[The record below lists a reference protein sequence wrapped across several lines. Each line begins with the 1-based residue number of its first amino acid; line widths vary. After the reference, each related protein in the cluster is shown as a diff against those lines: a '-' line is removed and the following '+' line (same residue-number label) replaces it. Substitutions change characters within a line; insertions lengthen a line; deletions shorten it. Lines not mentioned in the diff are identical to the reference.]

1 MIRVKLTLLTQLTL
15 LHTNPSHQ
23 DEPFQSK
30 TLQIKKN
37 SSHTKLQINVIHI
50 FADSQIG
57 RRNQLEDA
65 HRYVLCVQRCLQSTD
80 LQIYRTG

>member
-1 MIRVKLTLLTQLTL
+1 MLTLTL
-15 LHTNPSHQ
+15 CVNSFNDLAKKCSICLNSYTI
-23 DEPFQSK
+23 K

-65 HRYVLCVQRCLQSTD
+65 YRYVLCVQRCLQSTD